1 LLLYLFPNLVRIAV
15 HAARAR
21 PVGILT
27 VGGRRYV
34 VLRYTAAAGLLT
46 SSQIKDGTIRNH
58 DIHKKTISLNR
69 LTPGVQRLVSQHSAQ
84 NLQAPAA
91 TKGDAGP
98 AGPKGAAGAKG
109 DTGPKGDRGETGAP
123 GLDSDVPRVVDD
135 AHLRG
140 FILAPA
146 GDNGDTS
153 DNGTVSFATPPVA
166 PSLGTQALKF
176 TSTTGKPVVAYA
188 PLPQGHNPLIAELTH
203 ASYESLIESQPQSA
217 LDVSLQLEVTKS
229 TSAHFA
235 SGYTTVVFEPYQNDS
250 PETLDEWHG
259 HSFDRGKVWSTQA
272 ASSANPSD
280 CTQADPCPFSTFAL
294 ENPNA
299 IVQTVKLRIGQNS
312 GDGWP
317 GFVGYVDDFSLGFG
331 PVVRYDLGG

>member
-1 LLLYLFPNLVRIAV
+1 MS
-15 HAARAR
+15 RAIVACVATAILAG
-21 PVGILT
+21 VG
-27 VGGRRYV
+27 
-34 VLRYTAAAGLLT
+34 TAGAAGLLT

-69 LTPGVQRLVSQHSAQ
+69 LTPGVQRLIAQHNAQ
-84 NLQAPAA
+84 SLQAPAGTA
-91 TKGDAGP
+91 GSKIDVGVKGDT
-98 AGPKGAAGAKG
+98 GAKG
-109 DTGPKGDRGETGAP
+109 DRGATGAP
-123 GLDSDVPRVVDD
+123 GLDSDIPRVVDGTN
-135 AHLRG
+135 LRG
-140 FILAPA
+140 FILAPT

-166 PSLGTQALKF
+166 PSLGRQALKF

-217 LDVSLQLEVTKS
+217 LDVSLQMEVTKS
-229 TSAHFA
+229 TSTHFA

-250 PETLDEWHG
+250 PETLNEWHG
-259 HSFDRGKVWSTQA
+259 HSLDRGKVWSTQA
-272 ASSANPSD
+272 ASSANSSD
-280 CTQADPCPFSTFAL
+280 CTQTVPCPFSTFAL

-331 PVVRYDLGG
+331 PVVRYDLGD